1 MLALDVYGAMRA
13 SADDLSLSGFFE
25 KEQHLYWLPD
35 SNRLFKKKIQQLAQC
50 HIETTS
56 VTVAKCKGLALYTT
70 SFALPLVHSRVIRSR
85 GALPP
90 PEVLAPNVL

>member
-1 MLALDVYGAMRA
+1 M
-13 SADDLSLSGFFE
+13 
-25 KEQHLYWLPD
+25 
-35 SNRLFKKKIQQLAQC
+35 QQLAQC

-56 VTVAKCKGLALYTT
+56 VTVAKCKRLALYTP

-90 PEVLAPNVL
+90 PEVLAPNVLLTASSVRLSLENSWKVSLALFGYARHHSLS